1 MPLPLILD
9 TDPGID
15 DAVAIAL
22 AVHCPSLSV
31 VAITTVFGNVEVER
45 ATRNAREVLR
55 QVGVRIPVISGA
67 ARPLRRP
74 VRFVRLRHGTEGLGF
89 VRPERP
95 ALPEPDRVAEAIVLL
110 SRQYAGLGICC
121 LGPLTNVAHALEL
134 DRSLRETLGPVFTM
148 GGAIHARGTHTRWS
162 EFNWWSDPDAAERV
176 LRAGLDLRLFT
187 VDVSRCMEIPRS
199 AIDALRSAARHD
211 ERARFWSDALAFYA
225 DAQHG
230 PESGE
235 GCIVPDPLAV
245 AVAAEP
251 ALVTW
256 QDTRLTVGTTSDEFR
271 GAVRETADGA
281 RARIATSVRT
291 EDALDLVW
299 REVFSQWIPMGRG
312 GGGQW
317 PTPGSETRRPT
328 GERGHSEP

>member
-1 MPLPLILD
+1 MSRPIILD

-22 AVHCPSLSV
+22 AVRCPSLSV

-55 QVGVRIPVISGA
+55 QVGVRAPVIAGA

-74 VRFVRLRHGTEGLGF
+74 NRFVRLRHGTEGLGF
-89 VRPERP
+89 VRPARP

-110 SRQYAGLGICC
+110 SRQYAGLGVCC
-121 LGPLTNVAHALEL
+121 LGPLTNLAHALQL
-134 DRSLRETLGPVFTM
+134 DPSLRETLGPVFSM
-148 GGAIHARGTHTRWS
+148 GGAIHARGTYSRWS
-162 EFNWWSDPDAAERV
+162 EFNWWSDPEAAALV
-176 LRAGLDLRLFT
+176 LGAGLDLRLVT
-187 VDVSRCMEIPRS
+187 VDVSRHMGIPRD

-211 ERARFWSDALAFYA
+211 ERARFWSDALRFYA

-230 PESGE
+230 SESAE
-235 GCIVPDPLAV
+235 DCIVPDPLAI

-256 QDTRLTVGTTSDEFR
+256 QDTRLTVATTSDEFR

-281 RARIATSVRT
+281 HAMIATSVRT
-291 EDALDLVW
+291 ADALELVR
-299 REVFSQWIPMGRG
+299 REVFGEWIPMGG
-312 GGGQW
+312 ANGLW
-317 PTPGSETRRPT
+317 PIPGSETLRPPE
-328 GERGHSEP
+328 ERGHSKP